1 MMGMVEAPQNSD
13 KLTRTNRRLYVRAI
27 GEPWYYKDPT
37 KCSLAKATT
46 HGTLSLCNQPPRL
59 ESHDFLT

>member
-1 MMGMVEAPQNSD
+1 MMGMVEAPQISD
-13 KLTRTNRRLYVRAI
+13 SQTRTNRRPDVRAI
-27 GEPWYYKDPT
+27 GEPWYYKDPI

-46 HGTLSLCNQPPRL
+46 HGTLSLCNQGGEL